1 MVIIQPMSTKQEK
14 TPRSQILHTAKKLF
28 GRIGYRDA
36 TIEQVIKTAGVSKRV
51 FQQYFQTKEGLLI
64 ETQRAVFRELH
75 RRFTRQAL
83 GEKQGLST
91 ALDALDAMWQTARDL
106 RDIAPFMLETLNLG
120 NKNASLRPQL
130 EQFYQE
136 STSLLEDGIR
146 KVFVKELGV
155 LIIPPEQMA
164 ILIRILLS
172 GLVVELAQ
180 VQSTEQL
187 NQLDQVYA
195 NIRSLFEKFVV
206 QNEDLTW
213 NEETDTVP
221 LPW

>member
-1 MVIIQPMSTKQEK
+1 MSKKQEK
-14 TPRSQILHTAKKLF
+14 HPRSQILHTAKKIF

-36 TIEQVIKTAGVSKRV
+36 SIEQVLKTAGVSKRV
-51 FQQYFQTKEGLLI
+51 FQQYFQSKEGLLI
-64 ETQRAVFRELH
+64 ETQRVVFKELH

-83 GEKQGLST
+83 GEEQGLST

-120 NKNASLRPQL
+120 NKHASLQPQL
-130 EQFYQE
+130 EQFYRE

-146 KVFVKELGV
+146 KVFSKELGV

-180 VQSTEQL
+180 VQSTKQL
-187 NQLDQVYA
+187 EELDQVYS
-195 NIRSLFEKFVV
+195 NIRSLFQRFVV
-206 QNEDLTW
+206 QKEDIKW
-213 NEETDTVP
+213 SEDTDTVP